1 MVEYGITDLDFS
13 KIYFYLPSVTD
24 RSESENQYMK
34 NINILPPDTKQVQ
47 LDAWSNPKFNPMK
60 LVLFDVDK
68 KPMTEAVLKC
78 LKHIAAVSNS
88 NLLRNAEGFLCRK

>member
-1 MVEYGITDLDFS
+1 MVECGVTDHDFS

-34 NINILPPDTKQVQ
+34 NINIPPSDTKQVQ

-68 KPMTEAVLKC
+68 KPRLK
-78 LKHIAAVSNS
+78 L
-88 NLLRNAEGFLCRK
+88 F